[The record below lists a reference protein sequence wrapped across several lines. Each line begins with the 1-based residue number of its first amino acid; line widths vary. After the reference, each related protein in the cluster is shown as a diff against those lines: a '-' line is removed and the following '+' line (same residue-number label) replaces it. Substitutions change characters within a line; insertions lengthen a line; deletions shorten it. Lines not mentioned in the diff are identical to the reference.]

1 MMKILPVVIYLIF
14 GGYFMGMVA
23 GDMKKECG
31 KSTTISEFALSSIA
45 WPAFISGAIA
55 MKINGN
61 LTGEV
66 CSNKPSK

>member
-1 MMKILPVVIYLIF
+1 MMKVLTVVIYLIF
-14 GGYFMGMVA
+14 CGYCMGVVA
-23 GDMKKECG
+23 GNMKKECG

-45 WPAFISGAIA
+45 WPVLIGVAIA
-55 MKINGN
+55 MKMNGN